1 MEEANGKEFHRKETQ
16 LEHKYNEDPFS
27 LQVKNKTNLQK
38 DLNICQDLR

>member
-1 MEEANGKEFHRKETQ
+1 MERNSAGRRPSLNI
-16 LEHKYNEDPFS
+16 KYNEDPFS